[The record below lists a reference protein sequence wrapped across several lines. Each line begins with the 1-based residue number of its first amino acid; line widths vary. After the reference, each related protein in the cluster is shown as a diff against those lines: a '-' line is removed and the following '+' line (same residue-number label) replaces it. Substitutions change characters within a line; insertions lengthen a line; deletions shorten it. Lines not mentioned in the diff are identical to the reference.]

1 MGSDVGSAA
10 CRMASILD
18 IAATC
23 ASKNKMPAAHQ
34 TIFLLIA
41 ISPKLAPGMRIA
53 LKQNRRMA
61 VFQAIRRAVSDR
73 DRGRFT

>member
-10 CRMASILD
+10 CRIASILD
-18 IAATC
+18 IAAAC

-41 ISPKLAPGMRIA
+41 ISPKRAPGMWA
-53 LKQNRRMA
+53 P
-61 VFQAIRRAVSDR
+61 
-73 DRGRFT
+73 

>member
-1 MGSDVGSAA
+1 MGSDAGSAA

-34 TIFLLIA
+34 TIFLIIA
-41 ISPKLAPGMRIA
+41 ISPKLAPRIIVCSTC
-53 LKQNRRMA
+53 L
-61 VFQAIRRAVSDR
+61 F
-73 DRGRFT
+73 GGF